1 MKVGYA
7 IAGVLAIGAI
17 GYVIYTNNRPKY
29 IIGSPGGP
37 VISPT
42 AGQDYLFQEILRRA
56 NAPRNT

>member
-17 GYVIYTNNRPKY
+17 GYVVYTNTRPKY
-29 IIGSPGGP
+29 VFGARGGP

-42 AGQDYLFQEILRRA
+42 AGQDYLFREILSRS